1 MATTSMNPAAGQQ
14 PTHEYRSNVGYI
26 DTVDSRRPAMDSDSD
41 TEASYDEEYDD
52 ILEDDTQ
59 AEDAA
64 DYALNYSSG
73 GNIANAYNRARKAQE
88 VSADHNAPKSSMPK
102 ANPQKPSANMYASVD
117 DQNKDLTRHVGKLKL
132 DDGMAGLQEK
142 RARGNERAD
151 RATTEQVLDP
161 RTRMI
166 LLQMLNRNVVSEVNG
181 VISTGKEANVYH
193 AVSTPVDDTNAS
205 NVKVIQR
212 AIKVYKTRILVFK
225 DRERY
230 VAGEHRFQSG
240 YKKGNNREKVRQ
252 WAEKEF
258 RNLKRVHA
266 AGIPCPEPLYLRIHV
281 LMMEFIGDKRGVG
294 APKLRD
300 ISFADDSDDRMLE
313 DSKWVALYL
322 QLLGYMRTMYAIC
335 HLVHGDLSEYNV
347 LYHQDK
353 LWIIDVSQS
362 VEHDHPRSLEFLRM
376 DIKNVNDFFARKG
389 IYILFDRLVF
399 DFITSS
405 ESPTEKDAIAEALK
419 HLFNDPPPL
428 KSTDHD
434 NEVFQNQFIPQ
445 TLDQVYDAER
455 DVRELN
461 HGGKD
466 NLIYRNLLPDA
477 VLNSAQN
484 PDNNNNRATTGESDT
499 EESDGG
505 GEGEEGEEGVTSSSD
520 LEVFDEK
527 PPRGRKHE
535 DKDEKKAHKQ
545 LIKEEKREKRAAKMP
560 KAMKKRLVATSGR
573 KKAH

>member
-1 MATTSMNPAAGQQ
+1 MATSLDPTAGQE
-14 PTHEYRSNVGYI
+14 PTHEYRSDVEY
-26 DTVDSRRPAMDSDSD
+26 VDITSPRQPGNSESD

-52 ILEDDTQ
+52 ILEDDAQ

-64 DYALNYSSG
+64 DYALNYS
-73 GNIANAYNRARKAQE
+73 GNIASAYNRARKAQK
-88 VSADHNAPKSSMPK
+88 VSSDHDAPKSSMPK
-102 ANPQKPSANMYASVD
+102 ANPQKPSANLYASVD
-117 DQNKDLTRHVGKLKL
+117 DQNKDLTRHVGKLRL
-132 DDGMAGLQEK
+132 DGGMAGLQEK
-142 RARGNERAD
+142 RPKGNERAD

-166 LLQMLNRNVVSEVNG
+166 LLQMLNRNIVSEVNG

-193 AVSTPVDDTNAS
+193 AVSPSLGDNTDSDTN
-205 NVKVIQR
+205 VIQR

-230 VAGEHRFQSG
+230 VAGEHRFQHG

-281 LMMEFIGDKRGVG
+281 LMMEFIGDKKGKA

-300 ISFADDSDDRMLE
+300 VSFADDSKDEKLE
-313 DSKWVALYL
+313 DTRWVELYL
-322 QLLGYMRTMYAIC
+322 QLLGYMRRMYATC
-335 HLVHGDLSEYNV
+335 HLVHGDLSEYNI

-362 VEHDHPRSLEFLRM
+362 VEHDHPRSLDFLRM

-389 IYILFDRLVF
+389 VDALLDRVVF
-399 DFITSS
+399 TFITAS
-405 ESPTEKDAIAEALK
+405 ESPVEKDAIADALSN
-419 HLFNDPPPL
+419 LFSNRPET
-428 KSTDHD
+428 TDKDND
-434 NEVFQNQFIPQ
+434 NEVFQKQFIPQ

-455 DVRELN
+455 DAKELAD
-461 HGGKD
+461 GEKD
-466 NLIYRNLLPDA
+466 NLVYRNLLPEK
-477 VLNSAQN
+477 VLNGDKPDAQ
-484 PDNNNNRATTGESDT
+484 AVSESDT
-499 EESDGG
+499 NDSGTDTDSE
-505 GEGEEGEEGVTSSSD
+505 
-520 LEVFDEK
+520 LEVFEDK
-527 PPRGRKHE
+527 APRGRKHE

-545 LIKEEKREKRAAKMP
+545 QIKEEKREKRTNKMP
-560 KAMKKRLVATSGR
+560 KAVKKKLIATSGR
-573 KKAH
+573 KRGH